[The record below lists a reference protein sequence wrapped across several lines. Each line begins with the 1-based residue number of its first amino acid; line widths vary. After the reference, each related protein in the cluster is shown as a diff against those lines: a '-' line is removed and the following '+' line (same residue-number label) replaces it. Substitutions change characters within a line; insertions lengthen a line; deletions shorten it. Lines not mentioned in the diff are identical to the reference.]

1 MTAKPKDQRIYRP
14 FGLSI
19 AIFAAAVIYGI
30 LPLAEVYVLW
40 RMNAAATDA
49 YLIAGVEIT
58 TWKALQGLLGGVMLI
73 TCLLAWWGRPPQIR
87 FVLVGLLLLLTSAN
101 LYRIVETWITPADPI
116 FGGQTQAAIRDF
128 LRCQLPIMILVPL
141 YVVWYINRA
150 PARAFYRRVPLS
162 ALTRTIEPTDSDR
175 QRTVEKINE
184 S

>member
-1 MTAKPKDQRIYRP
+1 MTSDRVRIYRP
-14 FGLSI
+14 FGLSL
-19 AIFAAAVIYGI
+19 AIFTTAVIYGV

-49 YLIAGVEIT
+49 YIIGGVEIS
-58 TWKALQGLLGGVMLI
+58 TWTILQGLLGGIMLI
-73 TCLLAWWGRPPQIR
+73 TCSLAWWGRPPQIR
-87 FVLVGLLLLLTSAN
+87 FVLVGLLLLLTAAN

-150 PARAFYRRVPLS
+150 PARAFYRRVPLAS
-162 ALTRTIEPTDSDR
+162 LTHPIDPADSGGKR
-175 QRTVEKINE
+175 VVEKINE